1 MQEISILSDST
12 NVIGLSQWLTEP
24 ITEGLEIRNGDSIS
38 VLDASSKQ
46 IYGIFQEK
54 KQIPLSETVR

>member
-1 MQEISILSDST
+1 MQEISIESDST
-12 NVIGLSQWLTEP
+12 NVIGLTQWLTEP
-24 ITEGLEIRNGDSIS
+24 IREDLEIRNGDSIS
-38 VLDASSKQ
+38 VDTFSEQ